1 MAIATVCKTQLEH
14 KVHTSREASFNFY
27 FATGKTRMVTIK
39 IWFPLKKKY
48 EICRPKGKYRQK
60 NGGAQKLLKIV
71 STITH
76 DRCRNV
82 FLQCIITT
90 YVARYQ
96 RYIKDMAYM
105 YAPYDA
111 NIRITTPLM
120 NITNNI

>member
-1 MAIATVCKTQLEH
+1 M
-14 KVHTSREASFNFY
+14 
-27 FATGKTRMVTIK
+27 
-39 IWFPLKKKY
+39 KY
-48 EICRPKGKYRQK
+48 ADQKGNKDRK
-60 NGGAQKLLKIV
+60 MGAQKLLKIV

-105 YAPYDA
+105 YAPHDA
-111 NIRITTPLM
+111 NIRITMPLM